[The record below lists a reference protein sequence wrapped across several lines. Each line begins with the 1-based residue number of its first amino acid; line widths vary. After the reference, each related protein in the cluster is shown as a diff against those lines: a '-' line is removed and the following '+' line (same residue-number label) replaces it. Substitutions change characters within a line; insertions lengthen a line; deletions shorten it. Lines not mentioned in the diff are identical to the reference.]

1 MTAGRRFLSDRLDW
15 NLLRTCLVITQESSI
30 SRAAARLQV
39 TQLAVSRVLKRL
51 EDQLQ
56 CTLILRQGTR
66 FALTEAGEEI
76 LHIASNIYGNVS
88 RLSAALESRNK
99 DMAGKVRILCATG
112 REAAGYVA
120 CLACVH
126 QQYPRVELGGG
137 NAQRRHHQQPAATNR
152 HAGLVPLAASD
163 RHCRSGSL
171 SAGKR
176 EQKPSRAESVLL
188 KGLQHWKPGPQEDGN
203 CAVPTGS
210 RRQRLPATGKLGVNR
225 CKAMIRMEKPG

>member
-51 EDQLQ
+51 EEQLQ

-112 REAAGYVA
+112 GEAAGYVA

-126 QQYPRVELGGG
+126 QQYPRVELGG
-137 NAQRRHHQQPAATNR
+137 AVMRSADIISSLLQQTATL
-152 HAGLVPLAASD
+152 GL
-163 RHCRSGSL
+163 CRL
-171 SAGKR
+171 
-176 EQKPSRAESVLL
+176 
-188 KGLQHWKPGPQEDGN
+188 
-203 CAVPTGS
+203 
-210 RRQRLPATGKLGVNR
+210 LPATGIADLDRYLRGSGSRSRVGQ
-225 CKAMIRMEKPG
+225 KACLWMDCRTGSQGRKQTAIAQCQPAAGGKDCQPPASLVSIDVKQ